1 MPTTREPQITRS
13 SIYIDAAE
21 AEVLRELA
29 SELGLVQHVGGG
41 AKYQAGSLSGLM
53 RFLAAAAMTPH
64 RPQIV
69 QFLTALQSLT
79 ATK

>member
-1 MPTTREPQITRS
+1 MDRT
-13 SIYIDAAE
+13 SIYMDAAE

-69 QFLTALQSLT
+69 QFLTALQALT
-79 ATK
+79 VPATVTDGR